1 MLANTYKNSTLITV
15 FLGYHT
21 VYYLSYLNFFRS
33 TVRSIMQEWK
43 SVLFLWV
50 YSLKGGEQL
59 SIIQQ
64 KYGKSIRLDLFS
76 FDMTYQGFFQDFS
89 WGGAK

>member
-1 MLANTYKNSTLITV
+1 
-15 FLGYHT
+15 
-21 VYYLSYLNFFRS
+21 
-33 TVRSIMQEWK
+33 MQEWK

-64 KYGKSIRLDLFS
+64 KYGKSIRLNLFS
-76 FDMTYQGFFQDFS
+76 FDMTYYFFIDVEESVVSCLLAHNTFIHHCDVMFQ
-89 WGGAK
+89 